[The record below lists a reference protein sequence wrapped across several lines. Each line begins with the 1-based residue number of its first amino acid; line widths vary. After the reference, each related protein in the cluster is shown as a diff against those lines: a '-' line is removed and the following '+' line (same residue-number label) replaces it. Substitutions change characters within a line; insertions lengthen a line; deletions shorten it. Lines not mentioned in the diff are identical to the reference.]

1 MLVLRVLLIA
11 LRTATHTMSS
21 QQQDLIFF
29 ADGTL
34 LSNHLA
40 SRTPWLS
47 IISHHDGTAP
57 MWLATALVENCL
69 VGTANLVNR
78 DLKPFDDDCSVTFV
92 SFLHSREFFE
102 KSCRKLAVDI
112 GTLPKFT
119 YLDFSQSLFTS
130 DLPKGGNISLLFE
143 KISTS
148 MLCAKASKRVVFL
161 EAPEL
166 LLTATELPSTDLL
179 LGIKR
184 LLEHAS
190 VIPILN
196 VHPSLVD
203 LGVSFS
209 QDHKFRITD
218 FYVKLHHMS
227 SMNISLQPL
236 STGKAKDI
244 TGSLTVTR
252 GSVPCRCDSD
262 IVEREY
268 VFQVNKD
275 AKAQLYYR

>member
-1 MLVLRVLLIA
+1 
-11 LRTATHTMSS
+11 MSS

-34 LSNHLA
+34 LSNKLA
-40 SRTPWLS
+40 INTAFLS

-78 DLKPFDDDCSVTFV
+78 DLKPFEDDCSVVFV
-92 SFLHSREFFE
+92 SFLHSKEFFE
-102 KSCRKLAVDI
+102 KSCRKLALDI
-112 GTLPKFT
+112 GTLPRFK
-119 YLDFSQSLFTS
+119 YLDYSQTLFTS
-130 DLPKGGNISLLFE
+130 DLQNLLNNKSQISQLFE
-143 KISTS
+143 KILKELKGMNTS
-148 MLCAKASKRVVFL
+148 KKVVFL

-166 LLTATELPSTDLL
+166 LLTATDTHSTDLL
-179 LGIKR
+179 SGIR
-184 LLEHAS
+184 GLLDQATI
-190 VIPILN
+190 VPILN
-196 VHPSLVD
+196 IHPSIVD
-203 LGVSFS
+203 FS
-209 QDHKFRITD
+209 ANIPQDPTFRVTD
-218 FYVKLHHMS
+218 FYVKLYHMS

-252 GSVPCRCDSD
+252 GAVPCGRSVD

-268 VFQVNKD
+268 VFHVNKD
-275 AKAQLYYR
+275 AKAQLYFR